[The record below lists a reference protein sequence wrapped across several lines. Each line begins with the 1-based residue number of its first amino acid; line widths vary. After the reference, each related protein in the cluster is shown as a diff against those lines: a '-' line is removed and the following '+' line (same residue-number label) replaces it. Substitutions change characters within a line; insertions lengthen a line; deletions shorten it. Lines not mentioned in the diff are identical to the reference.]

1 MNFQFETD
9 MESMFNKEGKN
20 RTHKKIKIRIL
31 NPEHNYQPI
40 DKIDLDLI
48 RTKRFEVSK
57 EKSFQSPKDIILTSI
72 SFLGSGK
79 LLTISSELSFVNRT
93 NRKIEI
99 KLIHNK
105 EVSLNW
111 MIESGGNFVVPFDK
125 IHQVFI
131 SFFLSLNNLY
141 YIRISALNSL
151 KMTYWS
157 LT

>member
-9 MESMFNKEGKN
+9 MESIFNKEGKN
-20 RTHKKIKIRIL
+20 RTHKKIKIKIL

-57 EKSFQSPKDIILTSI
+57 EKSFQAPKDIILTSI

-111 MIESGGNFVVPFDK
+111 MIESGGVFVVPFDK
-125 IHQVFI
+125 IHQASYAIF
-131 SFFLSLNNLY
+131 SLNNLFLY
-141 YIRISALNSL
+141 
-151 KMTYWS
+151 
-157 LT
+157 